1 MRCDHFD
8 AGTCHSCSLLPQPY
22 ERQLT
27 GKVEAVAATLSAV
40 PGAGEIAW
48 LAPAS
53 SPEKG
58 FRTSAKLV
66 VGGTRRRPTLGILGT
81 DRRGVDL
88 PGCPIQH
95 PAINRATPGLK
106 RFIRSLDLTPYD
118 VPTKRGE
125 LKNILV
131 TVGADERLMIRFVL
145 RSRERV
151 SDIRAALP
159 LLRDLVPSAHVVTTN
174 IHPTHEAIV
183 EGPDEIILTR
193 ARTLPLS
200 VEGLELGPRSFAQTN
215 ASVAAALYEQAAA
228 WASRPF
234 PDGRLPESLW
244 DLYCGVGGFALACA
258 RAGFPRVTGV
268 EVSSGAISSA
278 ISAARHAGLSLGAAT
293 FIADDATAWARGRD
307 AAQVPDVIVVNP
319 PRRGIGA
326 DLAAYLNECSAPR
339 IIYSSCNPTT
349 LAADLA
355 RMPSLRAV
363 EGRIFDMFPHT
374 THAEVALLL
383 ERA

>member
-8 AGTCHSCSLLPQPY
+8 AGTCRSCTLLPQPY
-22 ERQLT
+22 ERQLAD
-27 GKVEAVAATLSAV
+27 KAEAVAATLSPV
-40 PGAGEIAW
+40 PGAGDIAW

-66 VGGTRRRPTLGILGT
+66 VGGTRRRPTLGILGP

-106 RFIRSLDLTPYD
+106 RFIRSLSLTPYD

-125 LKNILV
+125 LKNILI
-131 TVGADERLMIRFVL
+131 TVGEGERLMIRFVL
-145 RSRERV
+145 RTRDRV
-151 SDIRAALP
+151 SDIRSALP
-159 LLRDLVPSAHVVTTN
+159 LLRDLVPAAHVVTAN

-215 ASVAAALYEQAAA
+215 AHVASALYEQAAL
-228 WASRPF
+228 WASHPF
-234 PDGRLPESLW
+234 ADGRLPESLW
-244 DLYCGVGGFALACA
+244 DLYCGVGGFALAAA

-278 ISAARHAGLSLGAAT
+278 ISAARHAGLSRSAAS
-293 FIADDATAWARGRD
+293 FIADDATSWAR
-307 AAQVPDVIVVNP
+307 AQSPEDVPDVIVVNP

-326 DLAAYLNECSAPR
+326 DLAA
-339 IIYSSCNPTT
+339 
-349 LAADLA
+349 
-355 RMPSLRAV
+355 
-363 EGRIFDMFPHT
+363 
-374 THAEVALLL
+374 
-383 ERA
+383 